1 MFECYV
7 FNCSFYD
14 LLTFEHFFSRSWQ
27 GHSLIVIEA
36 MTPYLMILVLV
47 EGDQM
52 EEEELVLVIWEVVTG

>member
-1 MFECYV
+1 MICLRL
-7 FNCSFYD
+7 NI
-14 LLTFEHFFSRSWQ
+14 FFSRFWQ